1 MTKINRQPDLCLSG
15 PSERLSILT
24 WTISFGLQH
33 NYTMQGRNFEISIV
47 STVKTTKNLNG
58 EYFEEWLNQNFR
70 LFKYGDELDEI
81 FILFNVDGP
90 ESSSYYQYHPEDHF
104 LELTVVLPEKEL
116 HDAGKKETLLLM
128 ASALLSTLQSVSKQ
142 TFNSFDI
149 SSFRA
154 DLAEL
159 LA

>member
-1 MTKINRQPDLCLSG
+1 
-15 PSERLSILT
+15 
-24 WTISFGLQH
+24 
-33 NYTMQGRNFEISIV
+33 MQGRNFEISIV
-47 STVKTTKNLNG
+47 STVKTTKHLNG